1 MNKKFPNPIYSN
13 REERNLYFLKLISEG
28 FSDIE
33 TILNIGGGQKRYL
46 KNSPFK
52 ITEIDISGDNDLIL
66 DLDKI
71 TKIPLKNKSFDA
83 VVALD
88 VLEHL
93 ENFHFI
99 LNEMN
104 RLTKKYMF
112 ISLPNCFGTFFEI
125 ILNRKNKDELNEGYY
140 HKFYGLPMQ
149 KPVDRH
155 RWFLTIKDI
164 ERFFYKFG
172 EINNSKID
180 FIYPKN
186 NSFKSKF
193 LGFFLNKRLKKEIL
207 TPYVWILMEK
217 G

>member
-1 MNKKFPNPIYSN
+1 M
-13 REERNLYFLKLISEG
+13 
-28 FSDIE
+28 
-33 TILNIGGGQKRYL
+33 
-46 KNSPFK
+46 
-52 ITEIDISGDNDLIL
+52 
-66 DLDKI
+66 
-71 TKIPLKNKSFDA
+71 
-83 VVALD
+83 
-88 VLEHL
+88 
-93 ENFHFI
+93 
-99 LNEMN
+99 
-104 RLTKKYMF
+104 
-112 ISLPNCFGTFFEI
+112 
-125 ILNRKNKDELNEGYY
+125 
-140 HKFYGLPMQ
+140 
-149 KPVDRH
+149 DRH